1 MINKIKE
8 LDIEKHIKEFLGEEG
23 INFLKECK
31 KNGKFYI
38 GYYSFMYGG
47 IGTQVRNY
55 IRSKFPI
62 IDELMTYQEYEDYT
76 TDIVIKIIEDEQ
88 D

>member
-38 GYYSFMYGG
+38 GYNSFIYSG
-47 IGTQVRNY
+47 IGMQVRNY
-55 IRSKFPI
+55 IREKFPE
-62 IDELMTYQEYEDYT
+62 IDDYMTYQEFEDYT
-76 TDIVIKIIEDEQ
+76 TDIVIKIIKN
-88 D
+88 